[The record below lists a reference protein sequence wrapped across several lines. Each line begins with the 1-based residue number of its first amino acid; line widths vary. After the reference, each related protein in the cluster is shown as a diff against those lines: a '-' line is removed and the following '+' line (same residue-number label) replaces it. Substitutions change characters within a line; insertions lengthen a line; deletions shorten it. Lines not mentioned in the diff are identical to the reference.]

1 MADVTISDALNLFT
15 KVNTKMLDR
24 IIKLEQSTAAK
35 KQAAKTEPEQVVQK
49 AAPVEVE
56 SFGKKAIDD
65 LKKII
70 GSVQTT
76 AGKEMQKAKKG
87 GLLDWLL
94 GALGLLGAGLAA
106 LYDKIK
112 DFIKNKLLGYIDGA
126 IKLLKDCIKSMWGS
140 ITKGWNNIKSF
151 FSRSVTRLTDGA
163 KMLADKVKGIL
174 DKIKNSNVLKGIKT
188 FFVKVGAS
196 VSTFAD
202 KLIDGAKSLSQ
213 KLMEKFKVV
222 RDALKSLTQK
232 AAETVFGK
240 EGQRT
245 LAGKAVDVT
254 KGAAKAVGG
263 AVVKG
268 AEATVR
274 AGKAVGGAA
283 MKTSAYV
290 RESGAK
296 LLSRG
301 KVIAEVGSK
310 LGGLKFT
317 TSIFQKLL
325 KRVPIIGSLIETY
338 LTNSDIKELVER
350 HVKDPSRYTEDM
362 LYSDIGKRL
371 AEGIGGIAG
380 GVSGATLGAA
390 VGSVIPV
397 GGNIVGAIAGGV
409 AGDWVGRKVFGAI
422 ANSISSDTRK
432 GLGKFIYDKIYRDNK
447 PIKGSLSSEN
457 IEQIEVEDAAIY
469 PGNNKIIKPHA
480 DDSIYA
486 MKDGGP
492 FDKFFTKNIKT
503 AQENNN
509 ILKTYAETN
518 NELVMKQVRLLSE
531 NNKLLNMLAEKL
543 STPTNIISKPTVI
556 ANNFTNQSSLRM
568 LQGIS
573 A

>member
-1 MADVTISDALNLFT
+1 
-15 KVNTKMLDR
+15 
-24 IIKLEQSTAAK
+24 
-35 KQAAKTEPEQVVQK
+35 
-49 AAPVEVE
+49 
-56 SFGKKAIDD
+56 
-65 LKKII
+65 
-70 GSVQTT
+70 
-76 AGKEMQKAKKG
+76 
-87 GLLDWLL
+87 
-94 GALGLLGAGLAA
+94 
-106 LYDKIK
+106 
-112 DFIKNKLLGYIDGA
+112 
-126 IKLLKDCIKSMWGS
+126 
-140 ITKGWNNIKSF
+140 
-151 FSRSVTRLTDGA
+151 
-163 KMLADKVKGIL
+163 MLADKFKVIL
-174 DKIKNSNVLKGIKT
+174 YKIKNSNVLKGIKT

-202 KLIDGAKSLSQ
+202 KLIDGAKSLGQ
-213 KLMEKFKVV
+213 KLMEKFKVIK
-222 RDALKSLTQK
+222 DALKSLTQK

-283 MKTSAYV
+283 MKAGTTV
-290 RESGAK
+290 REGGAK

-371 AEGIGGIAG
+371 AEGIGGVAG

-422 ANSISSDTRK
+422 ANSISGDTRK
-432 GLGKFIYDKIYRDNK
+432 GLGKFIYDKIYKDNK

-518 NELVMKQVRLLSE
+518 NELVMKQVKLLSE

-568 LQGIS
+568 LQGVS

>member
-24 IIKLEQSTAAK
+24 IIKLEQSTGAK
-35 KQAAKTEPEQVVQK
+35 KEAAKTEPEQVVKK

-65 LKKII
+65 LKKIV

-76 AGKEMQKAKKG
+76 VSKETQKAKKG

-112 DFIKNKLLGYIDGA
+112 DFIKNKLLGYIDDA
-126 IKLLKDCIKSMWGS
+126 IKLLKDGVKAIWNSIKR
-140 ITKGWNNIKSF
+140 GWSSIKSF
-151 FSRSVTRLTDGA
+151 FGKIGARLSDGA
-163 KMLADKVKGIL
+163 KWLSEKVKNVWT
-174 DKIKNSNVLKGIKT
+174 KIKNSNIVKGVKS
-188 FFVKVGAS
+188 FFVKVGKRIS
-196 VSTFAD
+196 GFAD
-202 KLIDGAKSLSQ
+202 KLIDGAKSLGQ
-213 KLMEKFKVV
+213 RLIEKFKVV
-222 RDALKSLTQK
+222 KDALKSLTQK

-268 AEATVR
+268 AEATAR
-274 AGKAVGGAA
+274 AGRAVGGAA
-283 MKTSAYV
+283 IKAGAYV
-290 RESGAK
+290 KEGASK

-301 KVIAEVGSK
+301 KVIAEIGSK
-310 LGGLKFT
+310 IGGLKFT
-317 TSIFQKLL
+317 ASIFQKLL

-338 LTNSDIKELVER
+338 LTNSDIKELVEK
-350 HVKDPSRYTEDM
+350 HVKDPTKYTEDM

-371 AEGIGGIAG
+371 AEGIGGVAG
-380 GVSGATLGAA
+380 GVSGAALGAA

-397 GGNIVGAIAGGV
+397 AGNVVGSIAGGV
-409 AGDWVGRKVFGAI
+409 AGDWVGRKIFGAI

-432 GLGKFIYDKIYRDNK
+432 GIGKFIYDKIYRDNK
-447 PIKGSLSSEN
+447 PIKGSLSPEN
-457 IEQIEVEDAAIY
+457 LEQIDVEDAAIY
-469 PGNNKIIKPHA
+469 PGGNKIIKPHA

-503 AQENNN
+503 TQEGNN
-509 ILKTYAETN
+509 ILKAYAETN
-518 NELVMKQVRLLSE
+518 TDLITKQLKLLSD

-543 STPTNIISKPTVI
+543 STPTNIVSKPTVI
-556 ANNFTNQSSLRM
+556 ANNFSNQSSLRA
-568 LQGIS
+568 LQGVS